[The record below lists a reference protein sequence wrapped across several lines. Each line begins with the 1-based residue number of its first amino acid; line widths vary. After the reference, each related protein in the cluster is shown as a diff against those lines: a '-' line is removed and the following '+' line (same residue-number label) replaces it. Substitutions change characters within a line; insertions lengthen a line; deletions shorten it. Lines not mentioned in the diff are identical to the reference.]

1 MPWHQLPDFHLF
13 LIFTLVLTRVS
24 GLVMT
29 VPIYGTP
36 EIPMQVRALLAV
48 ALAVLITPSQAAV
61 AVQDPGTLTGYLI
74 VVASELFV
82 GLILGLGIVTLF
94 SGVQVAGQLIG
105 RTSGLTLA
113 DVYDPA
119 SGDNVPQL
127 GQVLFLV
134 TMAVYVTIGG
144 HRIVMAGLLDTFTEL
159 PPGSGLLP
167 LSFEA
172 IVQSI
177 ETLVAQ
183 SFTLGVRA
191 AGPALAALLLAT
203 LVVALIG
210 RTLPQLNAMVL
221 GFSVNSIVTFGV
233 VALSLGAAV
242 WVFQDELASA
252 VDLLVEAMHVVT

>member
-1 MPWHQLPDFHLF
+1 MPFHHLPDFHLF

-36 EIPMQVRALLAV
+36 EIPAQVRALLAV
-48 ALAVLITPSQAAV
+48 ALALLITPSQAAV
-61 AVQDPGTLTGYLI
+61 AVQDPATLTGYLI

-82 GLILGLGIVTLF
+82 GLILGLGVVTLF
-94 SGVQVAGQLIG
+94 SGIQVAGQLIG

-113 DVYDPA
+113 DVYDPS
-119 SGDNVPQL
+119 SGENVPQMA
-127 GQVLFLV
+127 QILFLV

-144 HRIVMAGLLDTFTEL
+144 HRIVMAGLLDTFTAMPL
-159 PPGSGLLP
+159 GSGLLP

-172 IVQSI
+172 VVNSI
-177 ETLVAQ
+177 ETLLIE
-183 SFTLGVRA
+183 SFRLGVRA
-191 AGPALAALLLAT
+191 AGPALAALLLST

-210 RTLPQLNAMVL
+210 RTLPQLNIMVL
-221 GFSVNSIVTFGV
+221 GFGVNSMVTFGV
-233 VALSLGAAV
+233 MAVSIGAAV

-252 VDLLVEAMHVVT
+252 VNLLVEAMHVVT